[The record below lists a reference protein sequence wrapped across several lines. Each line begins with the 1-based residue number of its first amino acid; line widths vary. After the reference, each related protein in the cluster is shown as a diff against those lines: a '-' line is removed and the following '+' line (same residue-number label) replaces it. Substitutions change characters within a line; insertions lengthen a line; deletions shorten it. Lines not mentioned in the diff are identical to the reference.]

1 MKVVFLLSRIE
12 QTGVTTHT
20 LDLAEGLLK
29 NGHELYMIT
38 GGVVDENDPYLQNL
52 KEKFLRLGTQ
62 LLEFKTPK
70 GNLFSKTIITIESIL
85 QIVKWL
91 LQLKP
96 QVVHPQSPYMTFLP
110 WLAGKKFTTTVHNV
124 SLVKN
129 IKFKKPTHLIA
140 ISTESKQYA
149 IKAFGMKPENISVV
163 CHGVSTRF
171 ANPISE
177 NEKQELIKKYTLPT
191 RKLLVGCVGRIT
203 PGKGLDILMEAV
215 ARLEAKTKEKV
226 HLVFLGGYWESGDE
240 EWLKN
245 TTETHKLKHQAT
257 IVPFQDPKP
266 FYDIFDIFVMPSRS
280 EAFGL
285 VAVEAMMSQ
294 CCTIRS
300 STNGAYDQ
308 IDHGIDGFIFENENS
323 IQLSELLQKVI
334 LEDEL
339 RQRIA
344 VNGKKKALDNF
355 TIEAMTQKTEV
366 VYQKIRMY

>member
-38 GGVVDENDPYLQNL
+38 GGVVDENDPYLLNL

-70 GNLFSKTIITIESIL
+70 GNLLSKIITGIVSTL
-85 QIVKWL
+85 QIVAWL
-91 LQLKP
+91 IKLKP
-96 QVVHPQSPYMTFLP
+96 QVVHSQSPYMTFLP

-140 ISTESKQYA
+140 ISTESKHYA
-149 IKAFGMKPENISVV
+149 VKAFGMKPENISVV
-163 CHGVSTRF
+163 CHGVSTRY
-171 ANPISE
+171 ANPVSE
-177 NEKQELIKKYTLPT
+177 NEKQGLYKKYALPT
-191 RKLLVGCVGRIT
+191 HKLLLGCVGRIT
-203 PGKGLDILMEAV
+203 PGKGLDILLEAV
-215 ARLEAKTKEKV
+215 AGLSTQAKEKI
-226 HLVFLGGYWESGDE
+226 HLVFLGGYWQEGDE
-240 EWLKN
+240 HWLKN
-245 TTETHKLKHQAT
+245 TIDTHKLSLNVT

-285 VAVEAMMSQ
+285 VAVEAMMSR

-308 IDHGIDGFIFENENS
+308 INHGTDGFIFENENHR
-323 IQLSELLQKVI
+323 QLGQVLEKVI
-334 LEDEL
+334 FDDEL
-339 RQRIA
+339 RLA
-344 VNGKKKALDNF
+344 VATQGNVKALENF
-355 TIEAMTQKTEV
+355 TIEAMTQKTEA